1 MKQLKWGS
9 TQIRTSAV
17 ALGIMRMLNLT
28 SDQAANVLNEVQAMG
43 VTHIDSADIYGVGQ
57 SETIFGEAL
66 KKSTIR
72 REDLFIQSKGGIVPD
87 PEKSSGDVVLGQRY
101 DFSKQHLLD
110 SVDGI
115 LQRMQL
121 DYLDAFLLH
130 RPDALMEPEEIA
142 AAFDELHR
150 SGKVR
155 YFGVSNFN
163 PQQVELVQAATS
175 QKLMANQLQFGVMHT
190 GPIQFGLHTN
200 MTDAASV
207 NHDGGIID
215 YSRLHQMT
223 IQAWSPYQYGLF
235 AGTFIDNPKFPQ
247 LNQQLQKLADQY
259 GVTKNAIATAWIL
272 RHPANM
278 QVILGSMNPQHLQE
292 SIAGSDLTLTRQ
304 EWYDVYLAAGN
315 DLP

>member
-1 MKQLKWGS
+1 MKQLNWGN
-9 TQIRTSAV
+9 THVQTSAV

-28 SDQAANVLNEVQAMG
+28 SDQAANVLDQVQAMG

-66 KKSTIR
+66 KKSAVSR
-72 REDLFIQSKGGIVPD
+72 DDLFIQSKGGIVPD
-87 PEKSSGDVVLGQRY
+87 PQKSSGDVVLGQRY
-101 DFSKQHLLD
+101 DFSKQHLLAA
-110 SVDGI
+110 VDGI

-130 RPDALMEPEEIA
+130 RPDALMEPDEIA
-142 AAFDELHR
+142 AAFDSLHQ

-200 MTDAASV
+200 MTDTPSV
-207 NHDGGIID
+207 NHDGGIIE

-235 AGTFIDNPKFPQ
+235 AGSFIDNPKFPT
-247 LNQQLQKLADQY
+247 LNQELQTLADKY

-272 RHPANM
+272 RHPAHM
-278 QVILGSMNPQHLQE
+278 QVILGSMNPQHLRE
-292 SIAGSDLTLTRQ
+292 SIAGSDVTLTKQ

>member
-1 MKQLKWGS
+1 MKQLNWGN
-9 TQIRTSAV
+9 THVQTSAV

-28 SDQAANVLNEVQAMG
+28 SDQAANVLDQVQAMG

-66 KKSTIR
+66 KKSAVSR
-72 REDLFIQSKGGIVPD
+72 DDLFIQSKGGIVPD
-87 PEKSSGDVVLGQRY
+87 PQKSSGDVVLDQRY
-101 DFSKQHLLD
+101 DFSKQHLLAA
-110 SVDGI
+110 VDGI

-130 RPDALMEPEEIA
+130 RPDALMEPDEIA
-142 AAFDELHR
+142 AAFDSLHQ

-200 MTDAASV
+200 MTDSPSV
-207 NHDGGIID
+207 NHDGGIIE

-235 AGTFIDNPKFPQ
+235 AGSFIDNPKFPA
-247 LNQQLQKLADQY
+247 LNQELQTLADKY

-272 RHPANM
+272 RHPAHM
-278 QVILGSMNPQHLQE
+278 QVILGSMNPQHLRE
-292 SIAGSDLTLTRQ
+292 SIAGSDVTLTKQ